1 MKTKSRSSGQRGG
14 KVRPNIRTLEM
25 WVSIALALAAFAIVL
40 KLVFL

>member
-1 MKTKSRSSGQRGG
+1 MKTKSRSSRQRGG

-25 WVSIALALAAFAIVL
+25 WASIALALAAFAIVL